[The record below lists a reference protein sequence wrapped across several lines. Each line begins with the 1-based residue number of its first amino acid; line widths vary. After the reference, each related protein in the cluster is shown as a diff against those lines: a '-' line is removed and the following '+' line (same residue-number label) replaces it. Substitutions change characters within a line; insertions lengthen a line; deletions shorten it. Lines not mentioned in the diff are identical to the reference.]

1 MTKLEKEIEKKL
13 TDMVKS
19 HGGLCLK
26 WVCPGWS
33 GVPDRILLLP
43 GGRVIFVETKRPK
56 GGKVSEL
63 QKWWSKKLTALG
75 FYAFFVYTYQDI
87 DTLEL
92 VIMDTRPQATCG
104 SCAWYGVNDCIDKDP
119 GAADSGAYEE

>member
-1 MTKLEKEIEKKL
+1 MTKLEKEIEKRLKE
-13 TDMVKS
+13 MVED

-43 GGRVIFVETKRPK
+43 GGRIVFVETKRPK
-56 GGKVSEL
+56 GGKVSRL
-63 QKWWSKKLTALG
+63 QRWWNEKLTKLG

-92 VIMDTRPQATCG
+92 VIMNMRSPATC
-104 SCAWYGVNDCIDKDP
+104 STCAWYGVGDCIDKDP
-119 GAADSGAYEE
+119 GAAACGAYEE

>member
-13 TDMVKS
+13 KEMVED
-19 HGGLCLK
+19 HGGMCLK

-33 GVPDRILLLP
+33 GVPDRMLLLP
-43 GGRVIFVETKRPK
+43 GGRIVFVETKRPK

-63 QKWWSKKLTALG
+63 QKWWNKKLTKLG

-92 VIMDTRPQATCG
+92 VLMDTRPQATCG
-104 SCAWYGVNDCIDKDP
+104 SCAWYGVHDCIDKDP
-119 GAADSGAYEE
+119 GAAVCGAYEE